1 MRPAATRRRRRPR
14 HAPLRAPAA
23 RNCPP
28 ASRTGWAEPGA
39 GVLLL
44 SLLLLLEE
52 SVLEGERPRQ
62 GVGAREHLS
71 GIAASV
77 APDAQSALVP
87 AQPTAH
93 IFRCTQRCGGL
104 RCQRELVVRA
114 GHQLGARLPLGQSGY
129 GQLVIER
136 AAQGLRGLPTLVDR

>member
-28 ASRTGWAEPGA
+28 ASRTGWAEPGT

-44 SLLLLLEE
+44 SLLLLLEN
-52 SVLEGERPRQ
+52 SVLESERPRQ
-62 GVGAREHLS
+62 GVGAGEQFS

-77 APDAQSALVP
+77 PPDAQAALIP

-93 IFRCTQRCGGL
+93 IFRGTHRRGGL
-104 RCQRELVVRA
+104 RCRCKLVVR
-114 GHQLGARLPLGQSGY
+114 
-129 GQLVIER
+129 
-136 AAQGLRGLPTLVDR
+136 